1 MSPIAKTQSIPIVTS
16 FETMPEMSEISPCVS
31 NTSAECDASNTS
43 TSEDDLT
50 TPPQSPPSKSTSVPS
65 SEWITKDPKTG
76 LPRYNF
82 PSLNKKK
89 PTTPSPVIK
98 PSTDFSTPP
107 MSDDWISHDPSSGKI
122 RYNFPSLNKRPKAPP
137 SPGPKFDNDVA
148 SIPSPPPSPAKR
160 SDNTY
165 LNSTSPYTRP
175 GATLAV
181 TGIRTGEPQR
191 PASPTPLMSSKPASP
206 PKSDRPQVSMPK
218 SQPLSRML
226 FSKLSENTPG
236 APPSIIRKSSKPQ
249 KLIVPTKSFQT
260 VFELPLTSSEFARR
274 L

>member
-1 MSPIAKTQSIPIVTS
+1 MPVTTTIPIVTS

-43 TSEDDLT
+43 TSEDDIT
-50 TPPQSPPSKSTSVPS
+50 TPPQSPPTKSIPA

-82 PSLNKKK
+82 PSLSKKK
-89 PTTPSPVIK
+89 STSPSPTSK
-98 PSTDFSTPP
+98 PSSDFTPP
-107 MSDDWISHDPSSGKI
+107 SMSNDWISQDPSSGKI

-137 SPGPKFDNDVA
+137 SPAPKFDQDDA
-148 SIPSPPPSPAKR
+148 SIPSPPPSSAKK
-160 SDNTY
+160 SN
-165 LNSTSPYTRP
+165 NTSPYTRP
-175 GATLAV
+175 AATSAV
-181 TGIRTGEPQR
+181 SGMRTSETQTV
-191 PASPTPLMSSKPASP
+191 PALTPLTSTSTSNSISP
-206 PKSDRPQVSMPK
+206 PKSDRPQVHMPK

-226 FSKLSENTPG
+226 FSKISENTPG
-236 APPSIIRKSSKPQ
+236 APPSIMRKSTKPQ

-274 L
+274 F